1 MGDKVLQKQ
10 RVSREKSK
18 KGKTKVVS
26 EVVKRGNRETGERK
40 KRWVK
45 GDRIKLEKEKNRLLL
60 SKKNKER

>member
-1 MGDKVLQKQ
+1 MQKQ

-26 EVVKRGNRETGERK
+26 EVVKRGKGETGERK

-45 GDRIKLEKEKNRLLL
+45 SGRIKLTGEKNSYFWR
-60 SKKNKER
+60 KK

>member
-1 MGDKVLQKQ
+1 MQKQ

-26 EVVKRGNRETGERK
+26 EVVKRGKGETGERK

-45 GDRIKLEKEKNRLLL
+45 GGRIKLTGEKNSYFWR
-60 SKKNKER
+60 KK